1 MGILSVNMSLLSLL
15 GDNIWTQVF
24 TISSLS
30 ILTFLLYLTTT
41 TLHTLYL
48 HPLSRIPGPLLWR
61 ASRLPYILSLLRG
74 NLVLDTRTLHTQ
86 YGELVRTAPDE
97 VSIASEAVWHDVF
110 SPRGGRGPFPRDPVF
125 FKTPPGQ
132 AENLITTVDAEASM
146 RMRQVMGP
154 AFTER
159 AVAQKEPVL
168 QRYVSLMVDKMR
180 ERIGAPE
187 NARMG
192 ARINVVD
199 WMNWWT
205 FDVIGMLALGESFDC
220 LKETANHPWAVLIFN
235 AIKMMAL
242 AAVTQYFPVLDSLIL
257 KLLPVSTRKMQED
270 HFAYAAEKIHR
281 RLQRPESAQGDF
293 MTVMLDPKNNPSFS
307 KMSMPEI
314 ESTTALL
321 LLGGSET
328 TGTTICGILNCLV
341 QNPQE
346 LGKLETEVRTIF
358 EREEDITL
366 SALQQL
372 PFLNAV
378 VNEGLRICN
387 PVSGGLLRVVPQG
400 GAMVCGY
407 FLPEGTHIQC
417 NTIAMALSPRNF
429 HQPLHFLP
437 DRYLPTHLRPREY
450 TNDNR
455 NILKPWGLGARVCL
469 GRSFGQAELRL
480 VLARLVWNF
489 DLQSAMGAQ
498 GVDWFALKNYI
509 VVQKEPIWVTIR
521 EREGEGEGGSL

>member
-1 MGILSVNMSLLSLL
+1 MDMPSLL
-15 GDNIWTQVF
+15 GTNIWIQMF

-30 ILTFLLYLTTT
+30 ILVLILYSITS
-41 TLHTLYL
+41 TLYNLTL
-48 HPLSRIPGPLLWR
+48 HPLTRIPGPLLWR
-61 ASRLPYILSLLRG
+61 ATRLPYILSLLRG
-74 NLVLDTRTLHTQ
+74 NLVIDTRSLHSH
-86 YGELVRTAPDE
+86 YGTIVRTAPDE
-97 VSIASEAVWHDVF
+97 VSIAHEDVWHDVF
-110 SPRGGRGPFPRDPVF
+110 SPVGGHKPFPRDPVF
-125 FKTPPGQ
+125 FKSPPGQ
-132 AENLITTVDAEASM
+132 AENLITTVDAEIST
-146 RMRQVMGP
+146 RMRQVLGP
-154 AFTER
+154 AFTDR
-159 AVAQKEPVL
+159 AVARQEPVL

-180 ERIGAPE
+180 AEMQRPE

-199 WMNWWT
+199 WMNWWS

-242 AAVTQYFPVLDSLIL
+242 AAVTQYFPGLDSLIL
-257 KLLPVSTRKMQED
+257 KLLPASTRKMQED

-281 RLQRPESAQGDF
+281 RLQRPESAEGDF
-293 MTVMLDPKNNPSFS
+293 MTVMLDPKNNPEFS

-346 LGKLETEVRTIF
+346 LGKLEAEVRTIF
-358 EREEDITL
+358 EKEEDITL

-378 VNEGLRICN
+378 VNEGLRFCN
-387 PVSGGLLRVVPQG
+387 PVSGGLLRVVPRG
-400 GAMVCGY
+400 GATVCGY

-417 NTIAMALSPRNF
+417 NTIAMALSEQNF
-429 HQPLHFLP
+429 HHSLQFRPDRFLP
-437 DRYLPTHLRPREY
+437 AHLRPHEY
-450 TNDNR
+450 AHDNR
-455 NILKPWGLGARVCL
+455 HILKPWGLGSRVCL
-469 GRSFGQAELRL
+469 GRAFGQAEVRL
-480 VLARLVWNF
+480 VLARLLWNF
-489 DLQSAMGAQ
+489 DLQSAGGK
-498 GVDWFALKNYI
+498 GVDWLALKNYI
-509 VVQKEPIWVTIR
+509 VVQKEPIWVTVR
-521 EREGEGEGGSL
+521 EREKM